1 MKKTL
6 ARRLML
12 SAMIAA
18 VAFAVLGCK
27 DTTTATTTATTAT
40 TTIGQIPGPSNMNE
54 IFFQGDG
61 FSVTYGDFYQEFK
74 INDGLNLL
82 LMMIDEILFSTY
94 AQAVTAEE
102 IEEKIQYLTFGLLTD
117 EQIAALTE
125 AERQDYLDTYQ
136 NNMFLLGFEGNEE
149 AYVRML
155 CGKENF
161 AREAMVDSAYSAQT
175 WYIGEEDVAAY
186 YKDYY
191 YQDVTAIKIRCVNEE
206 DAKNVLRAFNLV
218 SYQGKLRLYT
228 GTLPIDQVPSF
239 GFNDSNTRDLTDDEL
254 LAAFLGMYNLV
265 YGDFRTPIETDSTL
279 AELMAIPELKV
290 AYTDAFTVQS
300 DMAKFLFGTLAAF
313 DDPAATKLS
322 YSYVPASFPGA
333 NDTSAYLILKLNDPN
348 GAKANLSGFDA
359 KTQDLLSFI
368 SQEEYDEIVERLM
381 VKNEETSGTLSKII
395 GAKRAQHNFK
405 VLDYYLGLDYQM
417 AYSGYTPVNEGSASI
432 VATMDGAQITADQL
446 IVYAMERNATLYSM
460 YAAQMPYAMNH
471 YFPLVYC
478 TDSGIGC
485 EFNLDLNRSEKI
497 KDHLATLAELKTSF
511 EESYYSRYYQW
522 NQWLFLAYG
531 VTSEAEMVRNYYV
544 KSTLQPYIIYDG
556 IRENEW
562 ELLADYLSGLIQ
574 EYYDGYF
581 DLFADKLSITVDR
594 DEDGTADVYADFLAD
609 FEDRTAYD
617 ALIERF
623 ATAIRTYLSAAE
635 TNSFTTL
642 IRTYNKA
649 LRSDP
654 TWGEFKR
661 YGLILSQT
669 DLSGTTS
676 TTYLSAKEAGM
687 ENALIEALAAAY
699 QEYLTTENL
708 QKTSLLYSGLVETA
722 EGPAFLQC
730 EKGSNFE
737 RPSALFANIKN
748 SQDAWVYSEGV
759 DNTEAFPSLQQ
770 LKLYCEYRFDQMV
783 YGNDAAEVLENYG
796 VVLPKLPASL
806 IEAMDAYFAPIH
818 DSMYV
823 IGYLNIIVADRLA
836 EGTYVNSVPAFC
848 NQSDAELKL
857 RLSRIRAIYHDQV
870 FGDYEPEA

>member
-1 MKKTL
+1 MKKPL

-12 SAMIAA
+12 SAMITA

-27 DTTTATTTATTAT
+27 DTTTGTTTSTTVS

-54 IFFQGDG
+54 IFFQGNG

-82 LMMIDEILFSTY
+82 LMMIDDILFSSY
-94 AQAVTAEE
+94 AQAVTPEE

-117 EQIAALTE
+117 EQIAALSE

-136 NNMFLLGFEGNEE
+136 NNMFLLGYEGNEE
-149 AYVRML
+149 AYIRML

-161 AREAMVDSAYSAQT
+161 AREAMVDPTYSEQT
-175 WYIGEEDVAAY
+175 WYIGEDDVAAY
-186 YKDYY
+186 YRDYY

-218 SYQGKLRLYT
+218 SYQGKLRFYT

-265 YGDFRTPIETDSTL
+265 YGDFRSPIDPDSTL
-279 AELMAIPELKV
+279 AELLALPELKV
-290 AYTDAFTVQS
+290 AYTDAFAVQA
-300 DMAKFLFGTLAAF
+300 DMAKFLFGTLSAF
-313 DDPAATKLS
+313 NDPNATKLS
-322 YSYVPASFPGA
+322 YSYVPASVPGA
-333 NDTSAYLILKLNDPN
+333 NDSAAYLILKLDDPN
-348 GAKANLSGFDA
+348 GGKADLSKFDA

-368 SQEEYDEIVERLM
+368 SQAEYDEIVDRLIE
-381 VKNEETSGTLSKII
+381 KNVATSGTLSKII
-395 GAKRAQHNFK
+395 GAKRARHNFK

-417 AYSGYTPVNEGSASI
+417 AYSGYTPVNEGSATV
-432 VATMDGAQITADQL
+432 VASMDGAQITADQL
-446 IVYAMERNATLYSM
+446 ITYAMERNATLYSM

-478 TDSGIGC
+478 ANETVGC
-485 EFNLDLNRSEKI
+485 EFNLDLNRSQKI
-497 KDHLATLAELKTSF
+497 KDHLTTLAELKTNF

-531 VTSEAEMVRNYYV
+531 VTSEAEMIRNYYV

-556 IRENEW
+556 IRQNEW
-562 ELLADYLSGLIQ
+562 ELLTDYLYDLIQ

-581 DLFADKLSITVDR
+581 DLFADQLLITLDR
-594 DEDGTADVYADFLAD
+594 NENGTADVYADFLAGL
-609 FEDRTAYD
+609 EDRAAYD
-617 ALIERF
+617 ALVDRF
-623 ATAIRTYLSAAE
+623 ELAIRSYLSASE

-661 YGLILSQT
+661 YGFFLSQK
-669 DLSGTTS
+669 DLSGTES
-676 TTYLSAKEAGM
+676 TTYLSAKKDEM
-687 ENALIEALAAAY
+687 ETAVIDALAAAY
-699 QEYLTTENL
+699 QEYQLPENI
-708 QKTSLLYSGLVETA
+708 QKSSLLYSGSVVTA
-722 EGPAFLQC
+722 EGLAFLQC

-737 RPSALFANIKN
+737 RPSAQFANIKN

-783 YGNDAAEVLENYG
+783 YGNDAAKVLENYG

-836 EGTYVNSVPAFC
+836 EGTYINAVPAFC
-848 NQSDAELKL
+848 DQSDAELKL
-857 RLSRIRAIYHDQV
+857 RLSRIRAIYQDQV
-870 FGDYEPEA
+870 FGEYEPKS